1 MIYFLSPCVCRPLK
15 ILPTL
20 FFALV
25 DRPVRSAYVQSGRD
39 RDPWDGTIEYI
50 RNHSNTNLESLWI
63 STTLCSEAPTITP
76 YGSSAASAN
85 LLLISTARTSP
96 KPRATATVL
105 LPPWST
111 NVEWQKNDGRN
122 KPKPCLRNGVPATL
136 DSSLKY
142 QQAFKY
148 YCPATAAT
156 RCHKE
161 KLCRVSRDAF
171 GFDVVTSVTS
181 VSSVISITLVT
192 SVAPCV
198 SVNQAVLAR
207 RANRPA
213 SLASWQ
219 SQFKQCTSQLGFL
232 SFPNG
237 FTWDRVGPCGNLVI
251 HGTLLQRAFCKQAAG
266 WKTVPG
272 IKFCIKHCFRYSFLK
287 DLLY

>member
-1 MIYFLSPCVCRPLK
+1 MFSL
-15 ILPTL
+15 
-20 FFALV
+20 
-25 DRPVRSAYVQSGRD
+25 GE
-39 RDPWDGTIEYI
+39 IEI
-50 RNHSNTNLESLWI
+50 PGMELSNTFEISRILIWNLYESLELYAQKLRQSLHMAPLQLLPI
-63 STTLCSEAPTITP
+63 SCWSQQLAPPQSHALLPQYCCHLGPQTSNDRRMRAETNQSP
-76 YGSSAASAN
+76 ASAMEFQQHW
-85 LLLISTARTSP
+85 T
-96 KPRATATVL
+96 
-105 LPPWST
+105 PPS
-111 NVEWQKNDGRN
+111 
-122 KPKPCLRNGVPATL
+122 
-136 DSSLKY
+136 KY
-142 QQAFKY
+142 QQAFKH

-156 RCHKE
+156 TCHKE

-171 GFDVVTSVTS
+171 GFDVVTPVTS

-232 SFPNG
+232 SFPNR